1 MRRWTVLLAF
11 VGPLAWAQPFT
22 MFRVYADGQPSG
34 KAYLKNL
41 PTEDGGRRT
50 ILSLFLGSGAQVV
63 RLRSETVV
71 DREGLPISKSQ
82 EVESG
87 KSVEHRTATFGAGF
101 ASLVVE
107 RSGQLAEPQKVPVD
121 PSLPVKDPSVFW
133 FIRDHPAVGA
143 SVSFYSFSID
153 TAQWNLNEVRY
164 AGETKVTIEGKEV
177 DAYRVIT
184 SRLGDESEAL
194 IGHDGLLLKLSSGS
208 MSIIRT
214 WEAAPVPPKRPPESG
229 PQ

>member
-1 MRRWTVLLAF
+1 MRRWTILIALA
-11 VGPLAWAQPFT
+11 GPMAWAQPFT
-22 MFRVYADGQPSG
+22 MFRVFLDGQVTG

-50 ILSLFLGSGAQVV
+50 ILSLFLGSGTQVV

-87 KSVEHRTATFGAGF
+87 KVLEHRTATFGSGF
-101 ASLVVE
+101 ASLIIE
-107 RSGQLAEPQKVPVD
+107 RGGSADEPRKVPLD
-121 PSLPVKDPSVFW
+121 ASLPVKDPSIFW
-133 FIRDHPAVGA
+133 FVRDHPAVGA
-143 SVSFYSFSID
+143 AVSFYSFSID

-177 DAYRVIT
+177 EAYRVIT
-184 SRLGDESEAL
+184 SRMGEESEAL
-194 IGHDGLLLKLSSGS
+194 IGHDGLLLKLSSGT

-214 WEAAPVPPKRPPESG
+214 WEAAPTQTKRPPESS
-229 PQ
+229 P